1 MSNPR
6 NSNSPAKPADGLSSM
21 DGRDDAPLRSDL
33 LSQDAASRTQRESAS
48 EVRGEYAEV
57 QAAERDSLR
66 DLTEEEIE
74 RIMATEFE
82 ETALPQPPQ
91 LPGYHLC
98 WLSSTSRNDPLS
110 ARRQKGYRPV
120 RREEMPSYDPSNG
133 SKVGAGLDGFVTHN
147 EMVLHKLPNAL
158 YERYMRYFH
167 HTKPN
172 DEQRTKLENIMDA
185 NEFGE
190 LTRKPEFSVG
200 DGMEEMQNEL
210 KRATK
215 AVPTFS

>member
-1 MSNPR
+1 MVTTP
-6 NSNSPAKPADGLSSM
+6 DLGL
-21 DGRDDAPLRSDL
+21 PLL
-33 LSQDAASRTQRESAS
+33 ETQ
-48 EVRGEYAEV
+48 
-57 QAAERDSLR
+57 QQ
-66 DLTEEEIE
+66 
-74 RIMATEFE
+74 
-82 ETALPQPPQ
+82 QP
-91 LPGYHLC
+91 
-98 WLSSTSRNDPLS
+98 N
-110 ARRQKGYRPV
+110 
-120 RREEMPSYDPSNG
+120 
-133 SKVGAGLDGFVTHN
+133 VTHN